1 MRDRSTQHASYLGVN
16 RDLWDFWTGLH
27 TTVSEEYLEA
37 MAQLR
42 AGGITLDDTVLS
54 EVGDVAGRSLLHL
67 QCHLGL
73 DTLSWARMG
82 AEATGVDF
90 SEKSVTAGQC
100 LSRELG
106 LAATFICADIYDL
119 PTVLDQQ
126 YDIVFTSDGVWPWL
140 PDLDRWAQIVA
151 GSLKPGGL
159 FYMRDIHPIRRVLKP
174 PRLDATGTPV
184 EIGYVAQPEPV
195 RFEEQGSY
203 SVPEHDSVH
212 TAYYWQHGLGEIAT
226 AVCAAG
232 LRLEFLHEFTKTERD
247 VYAFTRTA
255 SGRLEAHLRHNVTI
269 PRQFSIRAVRQEG
282 VR

>member
-1 MRDRSTQHASYLGVN
+1 MKDRSSQHASCLGVN

-37 MAQLR
+37 TAQVR
-42 AGGITLDDTVLS
+42 AGGITLDDSVLS

-73 DTLSWARMG
+73 GTLSWARMG
-82 AEATGVDF
+82 AVATGVDF
-90 SEKSVTAGQC
+90 SEETITAGQC

-106 LAATFICADIYDL
+106 LAATDICADIYDL
-119 PTVLDQQ
+119 ATALYQQ

-140 PDLDRWAQIVA
+140 PDLDRCAQIVI
-151 GSLKPGGL
+151 GCLKPGGV

-174 PRLDATGTPV
+174 PRPDASGTPV
-184 EIGYVAQPEPV
+184 EVGYVAQAEPV
-195 RFEEQGSY
+195 RFEERGSY

-212 TAYYWQHGLGEIAT
+212 TAYYWQHGLGEIVT
-226 AVCAAG
+226 TLCAAG
-232 LRLEFLHEFTKTERD
+232 LRLEFLHEFTKTERN
-247 VYAFTRTA
+247 VYAYTRTA

-269 PRQFSIRAVRQEG
+269 PRQFSIRAIR
-282 VR
+282 R